1 MGGNTLD
8 MTKGSA
14 WKLIV
19 QFAVPVFLSQ
29 VFQQLYNTAD
39 ALIVGRF
46 LGDEALAAVS
56 ASGPLIFL
64 LISFFTGLS
73 MGAGV
78 TISRYFGAGD
88 YDRVSKAIHTDVMLG
103 LISGVI
109 LTVVGVWLT
118 PTFLRWMG
126 TAPEVLP
133 DAIAYFRY
141 YFIGVLAVVMYN
153 MCKSIMNALGDSK
166 RPLYY
171 LTFRPLPIIVLDLLF
186 IGAFH
191 WGVWAAAVATTISQ
205 AVSMILCMIHLMKK
219 GTIYQVELKKLHID
233 REMLGQIIRYGLP
246 SGVQNSV
253 IGFANV
259 IVQSNINSFGKVAMA
274 AYGAYSKLE
283 GFAFLPVTSFTMAL
297 TTFVGQNL
305 GAGLHDRAKKGSR
318 FGIIAS
324 VVIAEIIGVTMY
336 LLAPQLVALFSPR
349 RRSSNSARARCARRR
364 CSSACWHTPTRLRR
378 SAAAQARPSCRWL
391 SCCCSGAWCGS
402 HISPSSWASSTKF
415 SISTWPIPSRG
426 RSAPSSISSI
436 TTSPTGSTALRKSL
450 QNHKKTP
457 CPAIPGM
464 AFFIADR
471 FAHSNAPSDRSGS
484 LRRGAA
490 ASRSRTFPPPGT
502 APA

>member
-88 YDRVSKAIHTDVMLG
+88 YDRVSRAIHTDVMLG

-118 PTFLRWMG
+118 PMFLRWMG

-171 LTFRPLPIIVLDLLF
+171 LIISSLTNIVLDLLF

-219 GTIYQVELKKLHID
+219 GTIYQLELKKLRID

-336 LLAPQLVALFSPR
+336 LLAPQLVALFSPTPEVVELGTR
-349 RRSSNSARARCARRR
+349 R
-364 CSSACWHTPTRLRR
+364 SSACWHTPTRLRR

-391 SCCCSGAWCGS
+391 SCCCSGAWCVS
-402 HISPSSWASSTKF
+402 HISPSSWASSTRS
-415 SISTWPIPSRG
+415 SISTWPIPSHG
-426 RSAPSSISSI
+426 RSVRLSISFI
-436 TTSPTGSTALRKSL
+436 TTSPTGFMALIKSL
-450 QNHKKTP
+450 QNPKRLKKSP
-457 CPAIPGM
+457 CSAQLPGM
-464 AFFIADR
+464 AIFLIR
-471 FAHSNAPSDRSGS
+471 FSALSALP
-484 LRRGAA
+484 
-490 ASRSRTFPPPGT
+490 
-502 APA
+502 

>member
-1 MGGNTLD
+1 MGGTTLD
-8 MTKGSA
+8 MTRGST

-19 QFAVPVFLSQ
+19 RFAVPVFLSQ
-29 VFQQLYNTAD
+29 TFQQLYNTVD
-39 ALIVGRF
+39 SLIVGQF

-64 LISFFTGLS
+64 LISFFSGLS

-88 YDRVSKAIHTDVMLG
+88 YDRVSRAIHTDVLLG
-103 LISGVI
+103 LISGVV
-109 LTVVGVWLT
+109 LTVVGVALT

-153 MCKSIMNALGDSK
+153 MCKSVMNALGDSK

-171 LTFRPLPIIVLDLLF
+171 LIISSLTNIVLDLLF
-186 IGAFH
+186 IAVFH
-191 WGVWAAAVATTISQ
+191 WGVWSAAVATTISQ
-205 AVSMILCMIHLMKK
+205 AVSMVLCLIHLSKK
-219 GTIYQVELKKLHID
+219 GTFYQLKLKELRID
-233 REMLGQIIRYGLP
+233 REMLGQIVRYGLP

-297 TTFVGQNL
+297 TTFVSQNL
-305 GAGLHDRAKKGSR
+305 GAGLHERAKKGSR

-324 VVIAEIIGVTMY
+324 VIIAELIGVIMYVFSPQLTACFTDTPEVIALGTRQMRTTALFFC
-336 LLAPQLVALFSPR
+336 LLAFSHAIAAICRGAGKAFVPMVIMLLF
-349 RRSSNSARARCARRR
+349 
-364 CSSACWHTPTRLRR
+364 
-378 SAAAQARPSCRWL
+378 
-391 SCCCSGAWCGS
+391 WCVVRITYITVIMGIV
-402 HISPSSWASSTKF
+402 HEIQYIYMAYP
-415 SISTWPIPSRG
+415 ITWSL
-426 RSAPSSISSI
+426 SSIVYFIYYRFSDWVH
-436 TTSPTGSTALRKSL
+436 GFDKAV
-450 QNHKKTP
+450 KK
-457 CPAIPGM
+457 A
-464 AFFIADR
+464 
-471 FAHSNAPSDRSGS
+471 
-484 LRRGAA
+484 
-490 ASRSRTFPPPGT
+490 
-502 APA
+502 